1 MKELRGAIAVVTGA
15 ASGIGRA
22 TAGQLAERGA
32 RVVLADIEQA
42 PLEEAAADLRAR
54 GLDAIG
60 VQADVTKWDS
70 MAALRDH
77 TVDEYG
83 TINVAFLN
91 AGVSGGGA
99 GLGMWEIDLKDW
111 EWGIAVNMWG
121 VIHGIKALVPPI
133 VDNGQEGHVVIT
145 SSSVGVVAPTP
156 SSPVYNL
163 TKAAG
168 CSLAETLQGQFRGRD
183 LPVSASVLVPPG
195 TINTGLFSAER
206 NRQPEYEPDVPRPKG
221 PTMSYEELL
230 ERMNKAGNPR
240 RPVQPDEVAAYVVE
254 GIEADRFWILPDE
267 RHDDMRDQFDGIIR
281 ARAESML
288 ERSDPMSYMQKA
300 T

>member
-1 MKELRGAIAVVTGA
+1 MKDLRGAIAVVTGA

-221 PTMSYEELL
+221 PTMTYEELL